1 MEGFLGENQIQAW
14 EKRIQRAREQDDN
27 SKKKSAEQSKLR
39 RKQREVR
46 DDVEAVLNEFE
57 KRP

>member
-27 SKKKSAEQSKLR
+27 SKKKLAEQSKLK
-39 RKQREVR
+39 RKQREAR